1 MESRGM
7 KDVPLKTA

>member
-7 KDVPLKTA
+7 KDVSLKTA